1 MHYTVRSP
9 RRIPH
14 HVRLPDAEQ
23 KPMRTLYL
31 FAYALL
37 CCAVSLAMPLAAAA
51 QEGRAGVR
59 IVAREDGTGV
69 PVTGAQVVVSGVGT
83 VALSDSSGVA
93 RAGVV
98 PPGIRLVKVMRVGYL
113 PESFAVEFR
122 PGETV
127 EAEVDLQ
134 RAPLE
139 LEGLTVTERMPS
151 RTLRDAG
158 FYDRRRMGFGKFVG
172 REEIDARRDGKL
184 SSLMM
189 NLPGVNVVYCPFP
202 RCLQPGYILIA
213 GGTRLS
219 ASSNCR
225 MVLYVDG
232 VRVPNEDIDRIRVQN
247 LDGVEVYTRL
257 GGIPVQFAGTDASCG
272 VALLWSRTS

>member
-1 MHYTVRSP
+1 
-9 RRIPH
+9 
-14 HVRLPDAEQ
+14 
-23 KPMRTLYL
+23 MRTLR
-31 FAYALL
+31 LL
-37 CCAVSLAMPLAAAA
+37 PLLLLHAAALALPSRSPA
-51 QEGRAGVR
+51 QGAQAGVHV
-59 IVAREDGTGV
+59 VAREDGTGV
-69 PVTGAQVVVSGVGT
+69 PIRDAQVVISGVGR
-83 VALSDSSGVA
+83 VALSDSTGVA
-93 RAGVV
+93 RAAVV
-98 PPGIRLVKVMRVGYL
+98 PPGVRLVKVMRVGYL
-113 PESFAVEFR
+113 PESFPVEFR

-158 FYDRRRMGFGKFVG
+158 FYARQRMGFGRFVG
-172 REEIDARRDGKL
+172 REEIDARHDGKL

-189 NLPGVNVVYCPFP
+189 TLPGVNVVYCPFP

-213 GGTRLS
+213 NATRLS
-219 ASSNCR
+219 AGSDCR

-232 VRVPNEDIDRIRVQN
+232 VRVRNEDIDRIIVQN

-272 VALLWSRTS
+272 VALFWSRTR